1 MKTSSHDLFRRLHGI
16 RTIHDRVAVG
26 RPRRAMTGSHALRTM
41 GLGALGTVLITSA
54 FTLPASGATT
64 IDLGSA
70 SSFAVLAG
78 STITN
83 TGPTTITGDVGLSPG
98 TAITGFPPGTV
109 SGTTQV
115 ANAQSLAAQTSA
127 TAAYLAAASA
137 TPATSIAGGVLGGL
151 TLNPGVYSYA
161 SALSL
166 TGTLTLNAGGNSAA
180 VFILQGA
187 STLTTASGSVV
198 TLEGGAQA
206 CNVFWQVGSS
216 ATLGTTTS
224 FAGTILALT
233 SATLNSG
240 AQVNGRV
247 LAQTG
252 AVTLDGNTITVP
264 TCAATTVTT
273 TTTSPTTTTTT
284 SPTTTTTVP
293 VTTTTSPTTTTTVP
307 VTITTSP
314 TTTTTVR
321 TIIPKGAPKTGQGGT
336 AGSGSAPPLLLGVGA
351 LLLAAFAGATA
362 IRARRR
368 S

>member
-1 MKTSSHDLFRRLHGI
+1 MKTSSHDLFRRLLGI
-16 RTIHDRVAVG
+16 RTIQNQVTIG
-26 RPRRAMTGSHALRTM
+26 RPRRIVTGSPALRAL

-54 FTLPASGATT
+54 FTLPASAATT
-64 IDLGSA
+64 VNLGSA
-70 SSFAVLAG
+70 SSYAVLAG

-83 TGPTTITGDVGLSPG
+83 TGSTTITGDIGLSPG
-98 TAITGFPPGTV
+98 TAVTGFPPGIV

-127 TAAYLAAASA
+127 TAAYLTAASA

-151 TLNPGVYSYA
+151 TLNPGVYNYT

-166 TGTLTLNAGGNSAA
+166 TGTLTLNAGGNPAA
-180 VFILQGA
+180 VFIIQSG
-187 STLTTASGSVV
+187 STLTTASGSAVM
-198 TLEGGAQA
+198 LAGNAQA

-247 LAQTG
+247 FAQTG
-252 AVTLDGNTITVP
+252 AVTLDGNAITVP

-284 SPTTTTTVP
+284 SPTTTTTTPPTTTTTVP
-293 VTTTTSPTTTTTVP
+293 VTTTTSPTTTTT
-307 VTITTSP
+307 T
-314 TTTTTVR
+314 R
-321 TIIPKGAPKTGQGGT
+321 TIVPKGAPKTGEGGT
-336 AGSGSAPPLLLGVGA
+336 AGPGSAPQLLLGIGA
-351 LLLAAFAGATA
+351 LLLAAITGATA
-362 IRARRR
+362 IRTRRR

>member
-1 MKTSSHDLFRRLHGI
+1 MKTSSHDLFRRLLGI
-16 RTIHDRVAVG
+16 RTTKDRVTFG
-26 RPRRAMTGSHALRTM
+26 RPRRSMAGSHALRTL
-41 GLGALGTVLITSA
+41 GLGTLGTVLITSA

-70 SSFAVLAG
+70 SSYAVLAG

-98 TAITGFPPGTV
+98 TAITGFPPGTI

-127 TAAYLAAASA
+127 TAAYLTAASA
-137 TPATSIAGGVLGGL
+137 TPATSIAGGVLSGL
-151 TLNPGVYSYA
+151 TLNPGIYSYA

-180 VFILQGA
+180 VFIIQSA

-198 TLEGGAQA
+198 TLAGGAQA

-216 ATLGTTTS
+216 ATLGTTSS

-233 SATLNSG
+233 SATLNTG

-247 LAQTG
+247 ITQTG
-252 AVTLDGNTITVP
+252 AVTLDGNSITVP
-264 TCAATTVTT
+264 TCAATPVTT
-273 TTTSPTTTTTT
+273 TTTSPTTTTTSTTTTTT

-293 VTTTTSPTTTTTVP
+293 VTTTSSPTTTTT
-307 VTITTSP
+307 TA
-314 TTTTTVR
+314 R

-351 LLLAAFAGATA
+351 LLLAAIAGATA
-362 IRARRR
+362 VRARRR

>member
-1 MKTSSHDLFRRLHGI
+1 MKISSHDLFRRLHGI
-16 RTIHDRVAVG
+16 RTIHDRTDAS
-26 RPRRAMTGSHALRTM
+26 RPRRTITGSHALRTL
-41 GLGALGTVLITSA
+41 GFGALGTVVIASA

-70 SSFAVLAG
+70 SSYAVLAG

-127 TAAYLAAASA
+127 TAAYLAAAGA

-180 VFILQGA
+180 VFIIQSA

-198 TLEGGAQA
+198 TLAGGAQA

-240 AQVNGRV
+240 ARVNGRV
-247 LAQTG
+247 LTQTG

-264 TCAATTVTT
+264 TCAATPV
-273 TTTSPTTTTTT
+273 TTTTT

-307 VTITTSP
+307 VTTTTSP

-321 TIIPKGAPKTGQGGT
+321 TIIPIGAPKTGQGGT
-336 AGSGSAPPLLLGVGA
+336 AGSGSTPPLLLGVGA
-351 LLLAAFAGATA
+351 LLLAAIAGATA
-362 IRARRR
+362 IRVRRR